1 MDEVVIEDELV
12 GCMDSAGVR
21 PVPPAFSFL
30 NNRTME
36 VVIGSPWSLCYIV
49 EVDIAYSCLV
59 FCVYIQ

>member
-1 MDEVVIEDELV
+1 
-12 GCMDSAGVR
+12 MDSAGVR